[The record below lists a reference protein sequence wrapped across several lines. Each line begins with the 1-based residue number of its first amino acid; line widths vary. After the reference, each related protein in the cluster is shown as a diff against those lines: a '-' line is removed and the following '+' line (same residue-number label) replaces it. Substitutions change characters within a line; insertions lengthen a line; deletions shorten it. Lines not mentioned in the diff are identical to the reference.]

1 MKTKSIIIF
10 MGISGTAEK
19 LEINKFYKFFDKIH
33 KVGPSPGPQ
42 NATAIS
48 PPPKDR
54 YDGRVRT
61 PPKTRMEIF
70 LTSLSGTDVRVW

>member
-1 MKTKSIIIF
+1 

-42 NATAIS
+42 NAT
-48 PPPKDR
+48 
-54 YDGRVRT
+54 T
-61 PPKTRMEIF
+61 IF
-70 LTSLSGTDVRVW
+70 

>member
-1 MKTKSIIIF
+1 MKTISIIIF

-19 LEINKFYKFFDKIH
+19 LEINKFYKFFDEIH

-48 PPPKDR
+48 PPPKGPTR
-54 YDGRVRT
+54 RSGAHT
-61 PPKTRMEIF
+61 PKNP
-70 LTSLSGTDVRVW
+70 

>member
-19 LEINKFYKFFDKIH
+19 LEINKFYKFFDEIH
-33 KVGPSPGPQ
+33 KVGPSPGRQ

-48 PPPKDR
+48 PPPP
-54 YDGRVRT
+54 RT
-61 PPKTRMEIF
+61 SVDSHPKGPTRGSGAHNPKTP
-70 LTSLSGTDVRVW
+70 

>member
-42 NATAIS
+42 NATTIF
-48 PPPKDR
+48 PPPK
-54 YDGRVRT
+54 G
-61 PPKTRMEIF
+61 PI
-70 LTSLSGTDVRVW
+70 

>member
-19 LEINKFYKFFDKIH
+19 LEINKFYKFFDEIH

-48 PPPKDR
+48 PPPPEDQR
-54 YDGRVRT
+54 
-61 PPKTRMEIF
+61 
-70 LTSLSGTDVRVW
+70 